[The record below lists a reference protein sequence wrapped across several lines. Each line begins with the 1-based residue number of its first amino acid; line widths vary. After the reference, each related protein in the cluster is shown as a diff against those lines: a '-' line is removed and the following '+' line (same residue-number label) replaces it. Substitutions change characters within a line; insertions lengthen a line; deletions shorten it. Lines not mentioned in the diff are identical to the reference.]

1 MLIDVNSGLG
11 HPLIEQGSTA
21 GVPGVKGK
29 AVAAERHQLSQFSGE
44 RHGPHELWSFRAWRF
59 AELNSGRGPAHEF
72 SNFLEM

>member
-1 MLIDVNSGLG
+1 M
-11 HPLIEQGSTA
+11 IEHERLLPGRKASISRVEGS
-21 GVPGVKGK
+21 